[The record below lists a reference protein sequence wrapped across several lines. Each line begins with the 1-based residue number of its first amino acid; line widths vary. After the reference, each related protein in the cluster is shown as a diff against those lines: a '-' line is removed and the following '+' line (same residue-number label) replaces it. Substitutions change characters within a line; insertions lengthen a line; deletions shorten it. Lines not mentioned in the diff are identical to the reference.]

1 MTVPHVAAADIERAR
16 DRIRSVLA
24 PTPLFR
30 LDVESAAEIWIKLEN
45 LQPIGSF
52 KVRGSGNAMLSADR
66 ATLEQGA
73 FTASAGNMAQGVAW
87 WARLLGVPATAVVPE
102 HAPVAKTSA
111 VERLGGRVV
120 RVPFDRW
127 WGMLSGAETPDLP
140 GLFIHPVADAAVVAG
155 NGTLALELLDV
166 LPKVDT
172 VLVPWG
178 GGGLSCGIAS
188 ALREL
193 QPGASVIG
201 CEAETATP
209 LTSSLA
215 AGRPMTVTHTPSFVD
230 GIGGKS
236 LLPAMWPLTERLI
249 KKSAV
254 VSLEQIR
261 AAIRFLAARHR
272 VIAEGAGAASVAAAL
287 SGHARGVTVCV
298 LSGGNIDPGVVAE
311 ILGG

>member
-1 MTVPHVAAADIERAR
+1 VTVPHVTAADIGRAR
-16 DRIRSVLA
+16 ERIRPVLA

-30 LDVESAAEIWIKLEN
+30 LDADSPAEIWIKLEN

-52 KVRGSGNAMLSADR
+52 KVRGSGNAMLGADR

-87 WARLLGVPATAVVPE
+87 WARHLGVPATAVVPE

-111 VERLGGRVV
+111 VERLGGRVM

-140 GLFIHPVADAAVVAG
+140 GLFVHPVADAAVVAG

-166 LPKVDT
+166 LPKIDT

-193 QPGASVIG
+193 QPGAKVIG

-209 LTSSLA
+209 LTASLA

-249 KKSAV
+249 KESAV
-254 VSLEQIR
+254 VSLEEIR
-261 AAIRFLAARHR
+261 AAIRLLAARHR

-287 SGHARGVTVCV
+287 KGHARGVTVCV
-298 LSGGNIDPGVVAE
+298 VSGE
-311 ILGG
+311 H